1 MLRKVNELHAY
12 SLLATDGELGKVKDV
27 FFDDEK
33 WTIRYL
39 VVETGSWLNSRRVL
53 ISPYS
58 IARIDSA
65 DESIAVRLTQEQVR
79 NSPDID
85 THQPISRQME
95 GDFSRYYGLGNYWIG
110 PELWGTGAYPL
121 VGAPNAEGGGHIP
134 SRAEELLQAASDN
147 PEDSHLRSA
156 DNVKGHHIQGTDE
169 EIGHVE
175 DFLFDDES
183 WALRYFLVDTRNW
196 WPGGRK
202 VLVATHWIDRID
214 WASSLVYV
222 NLTQEQIRNS
232 PEHDPNQPLDRSTEN
247 TLHLHYGKRNYWEW
261 AGWNCVRPASRRRR
275 SS

>member
-1 MLRKVNELHAY
+1 MLRKVKELTGY
-12 SLLATDGELGKVKDV
+12 SLQATDGELGKIKDV

-58 IARIDSA
+58 IAGVNPDDA
-65 DESIAVRLTQEQVR
+65 SISVRLTQDQIK

-85 THQPISRQME
+85 THQPVSRQME

-110 PELWGTGAYPL
+110 PELWGTGAYP
-121 VGAPNAEGGGHIP
+121 VAGSPNMAGSGP
-134 SRAEELLQAASDN
+134 VPTPAEELLQQASDN
-147 PEDSHLRSA
+147 PEDYHLRSA
-156 DNVKGHHIQGTDE
+156 DNVEGHHIQGTDE

-175 DFLFDDES
+175 DFIFDDET
-183 WALRYFLVDTRNW
+183 WALRYFVVDTRNW

-214 WASSLVYV
+214 WAGSLVYI
-222 NLTQEQIRNS
+222 NLTQDQIRNS
-232 PEHDPNQPLDRSTEN
+232 PELDPNQPLDRPAETS
-247 TLHLHYGKRNYWEW
+247 LHLHYGMRNYWE
-261 AGWNCVRPASRRRR
+261 
-275 SS
+275 

>member
-1 MLRKVNELHAY
+1 MLRKVTDLNGY
-12 SLLATDGELGKVKDV
+12 SLIATDGELGKVKDV

-53 ISPYS
+53 ISPYLVS
-58 IARIDSA
+58 QVNGGDQT
-65 DESIAVRLTQEQVR
+65 IAVRLTQEQVR

-110 PELWGTGAYPL
+110 PELWGTGGYPIL
-121 VGAPNAEGGGHIP
+121 GSTELEGGGYLP
-134 SRAEELLQAASDN
+134 SRAEELIRETSDN
-147 PEDSHLRSA
+147 PDDYHLRSA
-156 DNVKGHHIQGTDE
+156 EDVKGYHIQGTDE
-169 EIGHVE
+169 EIGHVQ
-175 DFLFDDES
+175 DFLFDDET
-183 WALRYFLVDTRNW
+183 WAMRYFVVDTRNW

-214 WASSLVYV
+214 WGSSLVYV

-232 PEHDPNQPLDRSTEN
+232 PELDPDQPLDRSAET
-247 TLHLHYGKRNYWEW
+247 TLHRHYDRRIYWE
-261 AGWNCVRPASRRRR
+261 
-275 SS
+275 